1 MLDRQRALE
10 DFWYF
15 GKDVWGL
22 DLEECPHRLMTDAVQ
37 LTEDN
42 HDQRFVMFVVPRGF
56 YKTSI
61 ARAAAVWKV
70 LRQIHLYDNLY
81 YRVALCSA
89 TLALGRQSL
98 RGIKGQLKGN
108 RNLQQ
113 LFGELWVNDAKQK
126 LFSATEDGI
135 IIGPRVR
142 AGEIASIVEP
152 TFWVGSEGRISTGF
166 HADMA
171 YLDDLNNEDNVGT
184 DHKRAQ
190 INDYYRLIY
199 PILGSKDRT
208 GKPTQILFSCT
219 PWHDDDVRGMVRR
232 EEGEREATV
241 PGYKTPWVFVW
252 HNAYNEDGSAW
263 WPTKYPLEE
272 LDKLRDEMTV
282 RKFSANYLCDPIG
295 DNYFVA
301 DDQIHFKSRAEFPP
315 LKHFRAT
322 IDPNMHFAAKEVGCY
337 AAIMVSGYDAFANL
351 YFHDARGSREWD
363 SARLIENIFQLNDDY
378 PDIPILIEDVH
389 MAHFAHAIHLEEA
402 NRGKRLRIQWVSTE
416 GETKYKKWS
425 KLQPRFRNH
434 RVFFAEEIG
443 FKLKME
449 IKDELVRGEAARFN
463 DFLDAMAMAE
473 LGIFPKV
480 QRDGT
485 SAPVLNMADRRPADP
500 KTVTFADI
508 LKTL

>member
-10 DFWYF
+10 EFWYF

-22 DLEECPHRLMTDAVQ
+22 DLEETPHRTMTDPIQ
-37 LTEDN
+37 NTEDD
-42 HDQRFVMFVVPRGF
+42 HSQRFVMEEVPRGW
-56 YKTSI
+56 YKSSI

-81 YRVALCSA
+81 YRVAICSA

-98 RGIKGQLKGN
+98 RAIKGQLIYN
-108 RNLQQ
+108 RNLQE
-113 LFGELWVNDAKQK
+113 LFGELWVHDVRRKV
-126 LFSATEDGI
+126 FSATEDGI

-142 AGEIASIVEP
+142 EGEIASIVEP

-171 YLDDLNNEDNVGT
+171 FLDDLNNEDNVGT
-184 DHKRAQ
+184 DHKRQQ
-190 INDYYRLIY
+190 INDYYRLIF
-199 PILGSKDRT
+199 PIIGNIDRT
-208 GKPTQILFSCT
+208 GKPTQILFTCT
-219 PWHDDDVRGMVRR
+219 PWHDDDVRGMVQR
-232 EEGEREATV
+232 EEMERKTSDE
-241 PGYKTPWVFVW
+241 GYKSPWQFVK
-252 HNAYNEDGSAW
+252 HSAYNEDGSAW

-272 LDKLRDEMTV
+272 LDKLRESMSV
-282 RKFSANYLCDPIG
+282 KKFSANYLCDPIG

-301 DDQIHFKSRAEFPP
+301 DDQIHFKPRSEFPP

-322 IDPNMHFAAKEVGCY
+322 IDPNMHFEAKEIGCY
-337 AAIMVSGYDAFANL
+337 AAIMVSGYDSFANL
-351 YFHDARGSREWD
+351 YFHDARGSRKWD
-363 SARLIENIFQLNDDY
+363 SARLIEAIFQLAEDY

-389 MAHFAHAIHLEEA
+389 MAHFDHAIRLEEA
-402 NRGKRLRIQWVSTE
+402 NRGKRLRIQWISHQT
-416 GETKYKKWS
+416 ETKYKKWE

-434 RVFFAEEIG
+434 RVFFADEID

-473 LGIFPKV
+473 LGIYPKI

-485 SAPVLNMADRRPADP
+485 SAAVVNMADRRPSDP